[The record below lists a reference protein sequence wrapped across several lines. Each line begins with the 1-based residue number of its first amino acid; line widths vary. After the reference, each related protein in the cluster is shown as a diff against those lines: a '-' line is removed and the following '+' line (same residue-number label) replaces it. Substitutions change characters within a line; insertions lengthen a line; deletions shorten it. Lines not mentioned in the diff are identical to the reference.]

1 MRHIHL
7 TTHFQKFRCILQ
19 LFGNAAD
26 GADIGGHILTHHAI
40 AAGRGTNQF
49 TVFIFQTAGK
59 AIDLDFHHILR
70 LYAGFPHAAVK
81 IPQFIIR
88 KCIQQAFHFYRMGHL
103 GQLAAGRAAYLLGR
117 RRCRDQLRKLCFQF
131 FQFPGQSIILK
142 IFKLRGILVIVK
154 PIVFLD
160 HSAQF
165 FHALFCLFQ
174 LQKFHSPAIRFLPRC
189 RLALP
194 PENAPQKTILII
206 SHPAALCKEKADT
219 ICISALNSACVI
231 VFNHCCR
238 LI

>member
-1 MRHIHL
+1 MRHIYL
-7 TTHFQKFRCILQ
+7 TAHFQKFRCILQ

-40 AAGRGTNQF
+40 AAGRGTNQL
-49 TVFIFQTAGK
+49 TVFVFQTAGK
-59 AIDLDFHHILR
+59 AIDLDLHHILR

-81 IPQFIIR
+81 IPQLIIR

-117 RRCRDQLRKLCFQF
+117 RRCRDQLRKLRFQF

-165 FHALFCLFQ
+165 FHALFACSNSKSSTLPLSGFSRAAVRHYRLKMHRKKLF
-174 LQKFHSPAIRFLPRC
+174 
-189 RLALP
+189 
-194 PENAPQKTILII
+194 
-206 SHPAALCKEKADT
+206 
-219 ICISALNSACVI
+219 
-231 VFNHCCR
+231 
-238 LI
+238 